1 MSLFSQILQFLLTGI
16 TIGTIYGM
24 VALGFN
30 IIYNATGIINFAQ
43 GEFVM
48 LGGMFMVW
56 FTTVLKIPM
65 IAAFALS
72 VIMVTLIGALFE
84 RLAIYPLKRPSVLI
98 LIMITLAGSIIMKGS
113 AMLFWGKETY
123 TLPHFSGEEPFY
135 LFGATIL
142 PQTLWILGIMFV
154 VVIILAGFFNFTMLG
169 KAMRACAVNPTAASL
184 VGISVKKM
192 VLLILCPERGAWS
205 HCRDHHYAG
214 SAHGIRQR
222 GHSGAQG
229 FCCGS
234 SGRPGK
240 RRRGGGCRT
249 INRNSGITG
258 GRAHFLWLQ
267 RRHSA
272 FSAAAGSVC
281 KAQRYFRRER
291 GKQAERILTRG
302 FKDSRVEGSSD
313 FCKRIALESL
323 IP

>member
-24 VALGFN
+24 VGLGFN

-56 FTTVLKIPM
+56 FTMMLKIPM

-72 VIMVTLIGALFE
+72 IAMVTFIGALFE
-84 RLAIYPLKRPSVLI
+84 RLAIYPLKKPSVLI
-98 LIMITLAGSIIMKGS
+98 LIMITLAGSIILKGS

-154 VVIILAGFFNFTMLG
+154 VVILLAVFFNFTIIG

-192 VLLILCPERGAWS
+192 VLLSFALSAALGAIAGIIITPIALMEYDRGAIL
-205 HCRDHHYAG
+205 ALK
-214 SAHGIRQR
+214 
-222 GHSGAQG
+222 G
-229 FCCGS
+229 F
-234 SGRPGK
+234 
-240 RRRGGGCRT
+240 
-249 INRNSGITG
+249 
-258 GRAHFLWLQ
+258 
-267 RRHSA
+267 
-272 FSAAAGSVC
+272 AAAVLGGLGNGVG
-281 KAQRYFRRER
+281 AVVA
-291 GKQAERILTRG
+291 GLLIG
-302 FKDSRVEGSSD
+302 
-313 FCKRIALESL
+313 ILESL
-323 IP
+323 GAGLISSGYKDAIALLVLLLVLFVKPSGIFGVSEASKLKEF

>member
-56 FTTVLKIPM
+56 FTTVLKLPM

-192 VLLILCPERGAWS
+192 VLLSFALSAALGATAGIIITPIALMEYDRGAIL
-205 HCRDHHYAG
+205 ALK
-214 SAHGIRQR
+214 
-222 GHSGAQG
+222 G
-229 FCCGS
+229 F
-234 SGRPGK
+234 
-240 RRRGGGCRT
+240 
-249 INRNSGITG
+249 
-258 GRAHFLWLQ
+258 
-267 RRHSA
+267 
-272 FSAAAGSVC
+272 AAAVLGGLGNGVG
-281 KAQRYFRRER
+281 AVVA
-291 GKQAERILTRG
+291 GLLIG
-302 FKDSRVEGSSD
+302 
-313 FCKRIALESL
+313 ILESL
-323 IP
+323 GAGLISSGYKDAIALLVLLLVLFVKPSGIFGVSEASKLKEF

>member
-1 MSLFSQILQFLLTGI
+1 MSLFSQIVQFLLTGI

-56 FTTVLKIPM
+56 FTTVLKLPM
-65 IAAFALS
+65 LAAFTLS
-72 VIMVTLIGALFE
+72 VAVVTLIGALFE

-142 PQTLWILGIMFV
+142 PQTLWIIGIMLM

-192 VLLILCPERGAWS
+192 VLLSFALSAALGAIAGIIITPVALIEYDRGAIL
-205 HCRDHHYAG
+205 ALK
-214 SAHGIRQR
+214 
-222 GHSGAQG
+222 G
-229 FCCGS
+229 F
-234 SGRPGK
+234 
-240 RRRGGGCRT
+240 
-249 INRNSGITG
+249 
-258 GRAHFLWLQ
+258 
-267 RRHSA
+267 
-272 FSAAAGSVC
+272 AAAVLGGLGNGVG
-281 KAQRYFRRER
+281 AVVA
-291 GKQAERILTRG
+291 GLLIG
-302 FKDSRVEGSSD
+302 
-313 FCKRIALESL
+313 ILESL
-323 IP
+323 GAGLISSGYKDAIALLVLLLVLFVKPSGIFGVSEASKLKEF

>member
-56 FTTVLKIPM
+56 FTAVLKIPM

-192 VLLILCPERGAWS
+192 VLLSFALSAALGATAGIIITPIALMEYDRGAIL
-205 HCRDHHYAG
+205 ALK
-214 SAHGIRQR
+214 
-222 GHSGAQG
+222 G
-229 FCCGS
+229 F
-234 SGRPGK
+234 
-240 RRRGGGCRT
+240 
-249 INRNSGITG
+249 
-258 GRAHFLWLQ
+258 
-267 RRHSA
+267 
-272 FSAAAGSVC
+272 AAAVLGGLGNGVG
-281 KAQRYFRRER
+281 AVVA
-291 GKQAERILTRG
+291 GLLIG
-302 FKDSRVEGSSD
+302 
-313 FCKRIALESL
+313 ILESL
-323 IP
+323 GAGLISSGYKDAIALLVLLLVLFVKPSGIFGVSEASKLKEF

>member
-1 MSLFSQILQFLLTGI
+1 MSLFSQIVQFLLTGI

-56 FTTVLKIPM
+56 FTTVLKVPM
-65 IAAFALS
+65 VAAFALS
-72 VIMVTLIGALFE
+72 VTLVTLIGALFE

-123 TLPHFSGEEPFY
+123 TLPHFSGEDPFY

-192 VLLILCPERGAWS
+192 VLLSFALSAALGAIAGIIITPVALMEYDRGAIL
-205 HCRDHHYAG
+205 ALK
-214 SAHGIRQR
+214 
-222 GHSGAQG
+222 G
-229 FCCGS
+229 F
-234 SGRPGK
+234 
-240 RRRGGGCRT
+240 
-249 INRNSGITG
+249 
-258 GRAHFLWLQ
+258 
-267 RRHSA
+267 
-272 FSAAAGSVC
+272 AAAVLGGLGNGVG
-281 KAQRYFRRER
+281 AVVA
-291 GKQAERILTRG
+291 GLLIG
-302 FKDSRVEGSSD
+302 
-313 FCKRIALESL
+313 ILESL
-323 IP
+323 GAGLISSGYKDAIALLVLLLVLFVKPSGIFGVSEASKLKEF

>member
-56 FTTVLKIPM
+56 FTAVLKVPM

-142 PQTLWILGIMFV
+142 PQTLWIIGIMLM

-192 VLLILCPERGAWS
+192 VLLSFALSAALGAIAGIIITPVALIEYDRGAIL
-205 HCRDHHYAG
+205 ALK
-214 SAHGIRQR
+214 
-222 GHSGAQG
+222 G
-229 FCCGS
+229 F
-234 SGRPGK
+234 
-240 RRRGGGCRT
+240 
-249 INRNSGITG
+249 
-258 GRAHFLWLQ
+258 
-267 RRHSA
+267 
-272 FSAAAGSVC
+272 AAAVLGGLGNGVG
-281 KAQRYFRRER
+281 AVVA
-291 GKQAERILTRG
+291 GLLIG
-302 FKDSRVEGSSD
+302 
-313 FCKRIALESL
+313 ILESL
-323 IP
+323 GAGLISSGYKDAIALLVLLLVLFVKPSGIFGVSEASKLKEF

>member
-1 MSLFSQILQFLLTGI
+1 MSFFSQIVQFLFTGI

-56 FTTVLKIPM
+56 FTAALRVPM
-65 IAAFALS
+65 PAAFALS
-72 VIMVTLIGALFE
+72 VAMVTLIGALFE

-142 PQTLWILGIMFV
+142 PQTLWILGIMCV

-192 VLLILCPERGAWS
+192 VLLSFALSAALGAIAGIIITPVALMEYDRGAIL
-205 HCRDHHYAG
+205 ALK
-214 SAHGIRQR
+214 
-222 GHSGAQG
+222 G
-229 FCCGS
+229 F
-234 SGRPGK
+234 
-240 RRRGGGCRT
+240 
-249 INRNSGITG
+249 
-258 GRAHFLWLQ
+258 
-267 RRHSA
+267 
-272 FSAAAGSVC
+272 AAAVLGGLGNGVG
-281 KAQRYFRRER
+281 AVVA
-291 GKQAERILTRG
+291 GLLIG
-302 FKDSRVEGSSD
+302 
-313 FCKRIALESL
+313 ILESL
-323 IP
+323 GAGLISSGYKDAIALLVLLLVLFVKPSGIFGVSEASKLKEF

>member
-192 VLLILCPERGAWS
+192 VLLSFALSAALGATAGIIITPVALMEYDRGAIL
-205 HCRDHHYAG
+205 ALK
-214 SAHGIRQR
+214 
-222 GHSGAQG
+222 G
-229 FCCGS
+229 F
-234 SGRPGK
+234 
-240 RRRGGGCRT
+240 
-249 INRNSGITG
+249 
-258 GRAHFLWLQ
+258 
-267 RRHSA
+267 
-272 FSAAAGSVC
+272 AAAVLGGLGNGVG
-281 KAQRYFRRER
+281 AVVA
-291 GKQAERILTRG
+291 GLLIG
-302 FKDSRVEGSSD
+302 
-313 FCKRIALESL
+313 ILESL
-323 IP
+323 GAGLISSGYKDAIALLVLLLVLFVKPSGIFGVSEASKLKEF

>member
-1 MSLFSQILQFLLTGI
+1 MSFFSQILQFLLTGI

-192 VLLILCPERGAWS
+192 VLLSFALSAALGATAGIIITPVALMEYDRGAIL
-205 HCRDHHYAG
+205 ALK
-214 SAHGIRQR
+214 
-222 GHSGAQG
+222 G
-229 FCCGS
+229 F
-234 SGRPGK
+234 
-240 RRRGGGCRT
+240 
-249 INRNSGITG
+249 
-258 GRAHFLWLQ
+258 
-267 RRHSA
+267 
-272 FSAAAGSVC
+272 AAAVLGGLGNGVG
-281 KAQRYFRRER
+281 AVVA
-291 GKQAERILTRG
+291 GLLIG
-302 FKDSRVEGSSD
+302 
-313 FCKRIALESL
+313 ILESL
-323 IP
+323 GAGLISSGYKDAIALLVLLLVLFVKPSGIFGVSEASKLKEF